1 MIPNIVKQ
9 VNLPIQKNMKSIIK
23 KLSILLIIGLMS
35 SCYTQVK
42 MTILNV
48 DYRYLEVRNGERTL
62 YSGCTGGSN
71 TTDQN
76 AIILVPINYSDSI
89 FIEIYENGKVLISK
103 SYKLSRGKY
112 LYIDNLTGKLSIYSQ
127 NKEKPLI

>member
-1 MIPNIVKQ
+1 
-9 VNLPIQKNMKSIIK
+9 MKSIIK

-48 DYRYLEVRNGERTL
+48 DYKYLEVRNGERIL
-62 YSGCTGGSN
+62 YSGYTGGSN

-76 AIILVPINYSDSI
+76 AIVLVPINYNDSI
-89 FIEIYENGKVLISK
+89 FVEIYENGKASINQ

-112 LYIDNLTGKLSIYSQ
+112 LYIDNLTGDFSIYSQ
-127 NKEKPLI
+127 NKEKPLM